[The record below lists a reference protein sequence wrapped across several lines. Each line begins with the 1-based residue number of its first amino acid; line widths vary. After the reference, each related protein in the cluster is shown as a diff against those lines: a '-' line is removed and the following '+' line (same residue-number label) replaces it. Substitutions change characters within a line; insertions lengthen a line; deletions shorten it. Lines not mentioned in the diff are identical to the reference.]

1 VVAARFDGD
10 GLPLPDDKSE
20 VGHLVYPLNEGEST
34 TEPVPVYTGSP
45 APVPIGQTRRMW
57 ILVAALLALAAVL
70 YLVTQT

>member
-1 VVAARFDGD
+1 MVAARFEGD
-10 GLPLPDDKSE
+10 GLPLPDDAGE

-45 APVPIGQTRRMW
+45 APVPVGQRRRMW
-57 ILVAALLALAAVL
+57 ILVAALLVVAAML